1 MIQKV
6 TFKVE
11 DMHCESC
18 PKLIKM
24 DLEETPGV
32 MAVNATL
39 ATKTVTVEYD
49 EVMTNVDKLVEVIKN
64 SGYTA
69 APLV

>member
-1 MIQKV
+1 MTKMIS
-6 TFKVE
+6 FKVN

-24 DLEETPGV
+24 DLEETSGV
-32 MAVNATL
+32 ISVEAL
-39 ATKTVTVEYD
+39 LQTKTVTVKYD
-49 EVMTNVDKLVEVIKN
+49 DTFIDIDKLIDVIKN

-69 APLV
+69 SPLA